1 MADLLK
7 GEMFME
13 NYNEAFFRAKT
24 NKRASI
30 TWVLLLIVAC
40 IYYGIKVGTGTLTP
54 GYYAAFA
61 IVGWAVY
68 IVGQALLFIKGMDF
82 KPYKWI
88 VGLGYLAFYSVIA
101 WTALDQI
108 SYVFILPLISILILY
123 KDPKFIRTMMWIT
136 LFVLISSNAYKGLAK
151 GMMDYMASPECAL
164 QLVIV
169 IGCYVCTNMAIK
181 HLVESDGALTQSIK
195 SNLERV
201 VRTVEQVK
209 DASNAV
215 VDGVTVVRE
224 LADENRTGANDVMKD
239 MQNLDANN
247 SVLNEKTLSSMEMT
261 KVIDTQVKGV
271 ADLMEQVVDL
281 IGASVEHANVSAGE
295 LVEVVETTNKM
306 ADLSK
311 QVEQILEDF
320 KKEFENVKEET
331 STIEGITSKTNL
343 LALNASIEA
352 ARAGEAGKGFAVVAN
367 EIRNLSSGTQASS
380 NSIMEALSHLEETSQ
395 KMLESIAETIE
406 LIQVNIE
413 KVSNVNV
420 SVTNITQ
427 DATSLGENIKVVDSA
442 VKEVESSNRTLTEN
456 MNQVGEVMEVMTQSI
471 SGAELTTKTMLSKY
485 EASAKSAMD
494 IEGVVGK
501 LMREL
506 GVGGFMG
513 VQDIKQG
520 MKISIAFGDAG
531 GKKDEYL
538 GEVVDC
544 IDKDIFVT
552 LDSKSGQAVDKRDRN
567 AFCRLNIVVD
577 NVLYCWEHVA
587 VQYSRHGE
595 KGQFKLSIETNPQVF
610 NRRKYPR
617 MPLDNRCTIRISG
630 QDTAY
635 DGKMVNISA
644 NGFAF
649 SVNDSVFE
657 RAKGKNVTLDV
668 QGFDVLGDKPLEG
681 CVIRCSNND
690 GEYII
695 GCRMPEDSEA
705 IKDYVSKN
713 YCE

>member
-1 MADLLK
+1 
-7 GEMFME
+7 ME

-61 IVGWAVY
+61 IAGWAVY

-247 SVLNEKTLSSMEMT
+247 GVLNEKTLSSMEMT

-395 KMLESIAETIE
+395 KMLEAIAETIE

-471 SGAELTTKTMLSKY
+471 GGAELTTKTMLSKY

-494 IEGVVGK
+494 IESVVGK

-513 VQDIKQG
+513 VQDIKPG
-520 MKISIAFGDAG
+520 MKISIAFGEAG

-544 IDKDIFVT
+544 MDKDIFVT

-617 MPLDNRCTIRISG
+617 MPLDNRCTIRING

>member
-1 MADLLK
+1 MGASADRCVHLLWHQSRHRNTDT
-7 GEMFME
+7 GLL
-13 NYNEAFFRAKT
+13 R
-24 NKRASI
+24 SI
-30 TWVLLLIVAC
+30 CDCGL
-40 IYYGIKVGTGTLTP
+40 
-54 GYYAAFA
+54 
-61 IVGWAVY
+61 AVY

-247 SVLNEKTLSSMEMT
+247 GVLNEKTLSSMEMT

-331 STIEGITSKTNL
+331 STIE
-343 LALNASIEA
+343 AL
-352 ARAGEAGKGFAVVAN
+352 
-367 EIRNLSSGTQASS
+367 
-380 NSIMEALSHLEETSQ
+380 
-395 KMLESIAETIE
+395 
-406 LIQVNIE
+406 
-413 KVSNVNV
+413 
-420 SVTNITQ
+420 
-427 DATSLGENIKVVDSA
+427 
-442 VKEVESSNRTLTEN
+442 
-456 MNQVGEVMEVMTQSI
+456 
-471 SGAELTTKTMLSKY
+471 
-485 EASAKSAMD
+485 
-494 IEGVVGK
+494 
-501 LMREL
+501 
-506 GVGGFMG
+506 
-513 VQDIKQG
+513 
-520 MKISIAFGDAG
+520 
-531 GKKDEYL
+531 
-538 GEVVDC
+538 
-544 IDKDIFVT
+544 
-552 LDSKSGQAVDKRDRN
+552 
-567 AFCRLNIVVD
+567 
-577 NVLYCWEHVA
+577 
-587 VQYSRHGE
+587 
-595 KGQFKLSIETNPQVF
+595 PQ
-610 NRRKYPR
+610 RPIYWR
-617 MPLDNRCTIRISG
+617 
-630 QDTAY
+630 
-635 DGKMVNISA
+635 
-644 NGFAF
+644 
-649 SVNDSVFE
+649 
-657 RAKGKNVTLDV
+657 
-668 QGFDVLGDKPLEG
+668 
-681 CVIRCSNND
+681 
-690 GEYII
+690 
-695 GCRMPEDSEA
+695 
-705 IKDYVSKN
+705 
-713 YCE
+713 

>member
-1 MADLLK
+1 
-7 GEMFME
+7 ME

-247 SVLNEKTLSSMEMT
+247 GVLNEKTLSSMEMT

-544 IDKDIFVT
+544 IDKDIFVV
-552 LDSKSGQAVDKRDRN
+552 LDSKSGQAGDKRDRN

-668 QGFDVLGDKPLEG
+668 QGIDVLGDKPLEG